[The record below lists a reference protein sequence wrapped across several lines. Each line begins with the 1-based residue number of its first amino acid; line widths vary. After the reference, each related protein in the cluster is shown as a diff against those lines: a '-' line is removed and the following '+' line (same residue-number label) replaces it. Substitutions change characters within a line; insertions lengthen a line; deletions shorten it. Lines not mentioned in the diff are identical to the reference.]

1 MFIWFPTPAACELPD
16 DTQNGRPRHHNKG
29 KIVKKLEIFVI
40 TAEGPTPKRLEL
52 EAEATVADLIKSA
65 HGNGEIKMLEEV
77 MVFVE
82 DEDEPLD
89 HSRKLGD
96 CGFREKPFIHCHRCR
111 HIAVTVNYNGTLKEK
126 KFSPSA
132 TVAKV
137 LKWAVKEF
145 GLKGQDAEDKV
156 LRIDAQ
162 SQPLEP
168 ETHVGSLAKHSVC
181 SLNLFLTPAVLVN
194 G

>member
-1 MFIWFPTPAACELPD
+1 M
-16 DTQNGRPRHHNKG
+16 
-29 KIVKKLEIFVI
+29 KKLEIFVI
-40 TAEGPTPKRLEL
+40 TAKGPTPKRLQL
-52 EAEATVADLIKSA
+52 DAEATVADLVKFA
-65 HGNGEIKMLEEV
+65 HGNGEIKTLGEV

-89 HSRKLGD
+89 HSRKLVD
-96 CGFREKPFIHCHRCR
+96 CGLSERSFIHCHRCR

-126 KFSPSA
+126 KFAPSV

-137 LKWAVKEF
+137 LKWALKEF

-168 ETHVGSLAKHSVC
+168 ETHVGSLAKHSEC
-181 SLNLFLTPAVLVN
+181 SLNLFLTPLVLVN

>member
-1 MFIWFPTPAACELPD
+1 M
-16 DTQNGRPRHHNKG
+16 
-29 KIVKKLEIFVI
+29 KKLEIFVI
-40 TAEGPTPKRLEL
+40 TAEGASPKRLQL
-52 EAEATVADLIKSA
+52 EAEATVADLIKST

-96 CGFREKPFIHCHRCR
+96 CGLSGRPFLHCHRCR

-126 KFSPSA
+126 KFAPSA

-137 LKWAVKEF
+137 LKWALKEF

-168 ETHVGSLAKHSVC
+168 ETHVGSLVKHSMC
-181 SLNLFLTPAVLVN
+181 SLNLFLTPSVLVN